1 MQLRQFL
8 YLASLIKAGHVSER
22 LFFQELARN
31 QWASPE
37 EVRVAQDEAL
47 RRLLLHAYDQVPY
60 YRQIIDEVGGRE
72 AIASSDPRDV
82 VKNFPLLTKQ
92 LIREHW
98 EDIKSRDLAS
108 RKWYYNTSGGST
120 GEPIRLVVCQF

>member
-1 MQLRQFL
+1 
-8 YLASLIKAGHVSER
+8 
-22 LFFQELARN
+22 
-31 QWASPE
+31 
-37 EVRVAQDEAL
+37 VAQDEAL

-120 GEPIRLVVCQF
+120 GEPIRLVQDEIFSQWGFAVKNLFDSWTGYSIVLCQS